1 LLYRTLLA
9 AVAFAL
15 ASLLVGTAFPAENE
29 RFEFS
34 GVQRS
39 RFETID
45 EQFGGGLSGEDHVLA
60 LQTSLFFDYKLE
72 KLQLFAEIMDS
83 RGELNDEFSSVGTFL
98 VDTLEPIQTYVA
110 WTFKD
115 AVQPGSESTLRVGRL
130 TLNVGARRIV
140 SRNRFR
146 NTVSTFTGVDWQWKD
161 ADGRNARVVYLVPM
175 RILPT
180 DTQSLV
186 DDDFELDRG
195 LRDSALWGGYYQF
208 PKGPH
213 SDVVEVYAFD
223 YDAQGTPTD
232 PTTAFDIV
240 SVGARVFRAPA
251 RAHWNYEVEVI
262 LQAGEAGGI
271 VAGLPRRDLDHR
283 AHMLHFE
290 VGYQFDV
297 SWAPNLIFQYDDASG
312 DHSPLDDGTERFN
325 TLFGDRR
332 FEFGPTGIYGPF
344 NRSNLQSQALRLTF
358 TPGKR
363 WQSMVHYS
371 SFRLAQERDAWVGIG
386 ARDPTGRA
394 GGSLGRQLEVSA
406 TWTAIPNRLTLEG
419 GLAHLNFGRF
429 ADQTGVSVG
438 GDPIYYYVTA
448 TTRF

>member
-1 LLYRTLLA
+1 MYRTLFA

-15 ASLLVGTAFPAENE
+15 EPARATRISRREPAV
-29 RFEFS
+29 R
-34 GVQRS
+34 VQR
-39 RFETID
+39 RPT
-45 EQFGGGLSGEDHVLA
+45 LA
-60 LQTSLFFDYKLE
+60 LRNDRRAIRRRLERRRPRARAANESVLDYKLE

-83 RGELNDEFSSVGTFL
+83 RGELNDELSSVGTFL
-98 VDTLEPIQTYVA
+98 VNTLEPIQTYVA

-115 AVQPGSESTLRVGRL
+115 AARPGSESTLRVGRL
-130 TLNVGARRIV
+130 TLNLGNRRIV

-146 NTVSTFTGVDWQWKD
+146 NTVSTFTGADWEWRGS
-161 ADGRNARVVYLVPM
+161 DGRNARVVYLLPM

-180 DTQSLV
+180 DTGSLV

-232 PTTAFDIV
+232 PTTVFDIV

-251 RAHWNYEVEVI
+251 RAHWNYEVEAI

-271 VAGLPRRDLDHR
+271 VAGVPRRDLDHR

-297 SWAPNLIFQYDDASG
+297 PWAPNLIFQYDDASG
-312 DHSPLDDGTERFN
+312 DHSPLETA
-325 TLFGDRR
+325 TSAS
-332 FEFGPTGIYGPF
+332 THC
-344 NRSNLQSQALRLTF
+344 SA
-358 TPGKR
+358 
-363 WQSMVHYS
+363 
-371 SFRLAQERDAWVGIG
+371 IG
-386 ARDPTGRA
+386 ASNSVPRASTDRSTAAICSRKRCGSRSLRASAGRA
-394 GGSLGRQLEVSA
+394 WCITAPFVSRRSA
-406 TWTAIPNRLTLEG
+406 TLG
-419 GLAHLNFGRF
+419 
-429 ADQTGVSVG
+429 
-438 GDPIYYYVTA
+438 
-448 TTRF
+448 